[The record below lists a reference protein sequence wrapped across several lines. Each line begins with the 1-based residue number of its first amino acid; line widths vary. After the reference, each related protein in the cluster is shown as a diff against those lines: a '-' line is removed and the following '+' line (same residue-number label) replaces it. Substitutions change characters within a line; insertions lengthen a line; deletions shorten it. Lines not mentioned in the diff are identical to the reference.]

1 MKTMALLWK
10 WNESKYPVDFQ
21 FPVEDNLVDANVHN
35 YHAIAGGIVGSSVT
49 LINQRS

>member
-10 WNESKYPVDFQ
+10 WNERKYPADFQ

-35 YHAIAGGIVGSSVT
+35 YHAIAGGIVRLSCN
-49 LINQRS
+49 ID

>member
-10 WNESKYPVDFQ
+10 RNERKYPVDFQ

-35 YHAIAGGIVGSSVT
+35 YHAMQEVLLDHLVT